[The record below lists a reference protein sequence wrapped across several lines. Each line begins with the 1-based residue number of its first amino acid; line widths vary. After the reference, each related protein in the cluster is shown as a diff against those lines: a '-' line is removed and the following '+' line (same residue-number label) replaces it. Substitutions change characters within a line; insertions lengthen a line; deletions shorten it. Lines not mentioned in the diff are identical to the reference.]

1 MQVVMTDIRCEVDE
15 YSRSGADMRVVV
27 MDINCEVG
35 EYSQY

>member
-1 MQVVMTDIRCEVDE
+1 MALVMTDIRCEAGE
-15 YSRSGADMRVVV
+15 YSRSCADMRVVV